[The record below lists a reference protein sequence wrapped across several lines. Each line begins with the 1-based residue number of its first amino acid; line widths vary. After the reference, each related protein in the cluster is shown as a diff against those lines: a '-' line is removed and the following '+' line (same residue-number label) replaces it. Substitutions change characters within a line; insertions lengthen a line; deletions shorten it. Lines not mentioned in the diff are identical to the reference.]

1 MNEKVGQVS
10 YHDPSKQDQG
20 FTKPYSEETA
30 RLIDEEVR
38 IMVNMCSKRTHEL
51 LKSKRA
57 EVEKV
62 SNIFIV
68 FGTFTWRSILNI
80 VNSVQFELYTFYL
93 LYLGSK

>member
-68 FGTFTWRSILNI
+68 FGTWRSILYI
-80 VNSVQFELYTFYL
+80 VNSVQFELYTFNL
-93 LYLGSK
+93 LCLGSK

>member
-30 RLIDEEVR
+30 RIIDEEVR
-38 IMVNMCSKRTHEL
+38 TMVNMCSQRTHEL

-62 SNIFIV
+62 S
-68 FGTFTWRSILNI
+68 TF
-80 VNSVQFELYTFYL
+80 VLY
-93 LYLGSK
+93 

>member
-51 LKSKRA
+51 LKLKRA

-68 FGTFTWRSILNI
+68 FGTCT
-80 VNSVQFELYTFYL
+80 
-93 LYLGSK
+93 

>member
-68 FGTFTWRSILNI
+68 FGTWRSILYI
-80 VNSVQFELYTFYL
+80 VNSVQFELYTYYL

>member
-68 FGTFTWRSILNI
+68 FGTWRSILYI

-93 LYLGSK
+93 LCLGSK